1 MVQKLFSE
9 ISALVQHICFVCYR
23 PGTMRDFELKTVGC
37 LPTKNFPNGG
47 GPPHQ
52 WWQDRAERIMGRT
65 VTGKLILAD
74 VNLWYVY
81 LTNHL
86 KCPPPPLSTHTR
98 THPFWLYAF
107 FVSLE
112 PQNPH
117 LWALGDLSQATN
129 QAWRPR
135 FDVFFLLR
143 KGYICQQIYI
153 VVATRNNEANCSF

>member
-23 PGTMRDFELKTVGC
+23 PGTMGDFELKTVGC

-52 WWQDRAERIMGRT
+52 RWQDRAERIMGRT

-86 KCPPPPLSTHTR
+86 KCPPPAPVNTHSHTSILTLCFFCFFR
-98 THPFWLYAF
+98 TSKP
-107 FVSLE
+107 SLMS
-112 PQNPH
+112 PWGFISSHQSG
-117 LWALGDLSQATN
+117 LAASIWC
-129 QAWRPR
+129 
-135 FDVFFLLR
+135 FLLTQ
-143 KGYICQQIYI
+143 KGLHLPTNIHCGCN
-153 VVATRNNEANCSF
+153 AK